1 MTDPGKYA
9 HRITFQR
16 YDGTVDE
23 YGDVRKDVDANWDDF
38 KTVWAAID
46 PVSGREFYAAEQSQS
61 EVSHKLRC
69 RYFPGVKTE
78 MRILFGS
85 RKFKILSVINW
96 REANEEYLIMAK
108 ELVG

>member
-38 KTVWAAID
+38 KTAWAAVD
-46 PVSGREFYAAEQSQS
+46 PLSGREFYAAEQSQS
-61 EVSHKLRC
+61 EVTHKIRC
-69 RYFPGVKTE
+69 RWFPGLKAE
-78 MRILFGS
+78 MRIVFGG
-85 RKFKILSVINW
+85 RKFRIISVIDW
-96 REANEEYLIMAK
+96 QEAHESFLIMAK
-108 ELVG
+108 ELVQ